1 MNGSD
6 KGYATAKL
14 SVREEKI
21 MCQFTNLDQFFVFL
35 VRTGQDRTGQ
45 DRTGQDRTGQDRTGQ
60 DRTK

>member
-21 MCQFTNLDQFFVFL
+21 MCQFTNLDQFFVYL

-45 DRTGQDRTGQDRTGQ
+45 DRTGQDRTGQDI
-60 DRTK
+60 